1 MARGIPSLEPDG
13 IRSVAVRGHRPRD
26 KTPRRY
32 RPESERLAAE
42 PWRSSGYGQE
52 YRRARELCID
62 RARGR
67 CERCGRTVAVKSRGK
82 WKVEGGEVPDQVLV
96 QIQSTADKKV
106 VKFGSKVGFEE
117 AFEYGQ
123 IWLETELKKG

>member
-1 MARGIPSLEPDG
+1 MREEAAMAHGIPSLEPDG

-82 WKVEGGEVPDQVLV
+82 WRVERGEVHHEVPLAEGG
-96 QIQSTADKKV
+96 
-106 VKFGSKVGFEE
+106 GC
-117 AFEYGQ
+117 
-123 IWLETELKKG
+123 ETLRLLCIPCHRAVDAELRRARRGG